1 MFCRTQD
8 SLQPDASFVTAEGPE
23 GNDARIRS
31 AGVGDIDSLHPD
43 NKPRLLLMGL
53 KR

>member
-1 MFCRTQD
+1 MFCQTQD
-8 SLQPDASFVTAEGPE
+8 SLKPDASFVTAEGPE
-23 GNDARIRS
+23 GNEARIRNT
-31 AGVGDIDSLHPD
+31 GVGDRDSLHPD